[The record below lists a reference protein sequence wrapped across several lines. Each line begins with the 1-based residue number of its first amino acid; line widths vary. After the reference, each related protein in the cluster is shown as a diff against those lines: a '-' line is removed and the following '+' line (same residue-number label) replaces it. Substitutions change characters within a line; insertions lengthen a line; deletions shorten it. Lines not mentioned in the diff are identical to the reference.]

1 MIIITYVKQS
11 KNNYYINIIMEFFK
25 KEMNTVKT
33 KISSILNPN
42 DIYQLP
48 YTNND
53 LCILSDTTLQSIKIE
68 K

>member
-1 MIIITYVKQS
+1 MLKQS
-11 KNNYYINIIMEFFK
+11 KNNYHIYIIMEFLK

-53 LCILSDTTLQSIKIE
+53 LCLHSDTTLHSIKIE